1 MGRVEKKGK
10 RSQATNQ
17 HCLRFPHARSHA
29 SAHARTHAR
38 THARARTHT
47 PQKSSRF
54 VKQWSTCWPGSERS
68 APGRERKREGAWQ
81 RARGREKEGERER
94 GREGTT
100 ESAKADPT
108 KHVSESNLR
117 QRMCACERR
126 ALRSRWRDASVLK
139 SSNLIHRANSEKLL
153 QRFWVFLGNGPSHP
167 NTRHSTLQWCGRGGS
182 ARRGGA
188 GGAGRQRGRDKGCRP
203 KAGRG
208 EGR

>member
-1 MGRVEKKGK
+1 MEKKGK

-17 HCLRFPHARSHA
+17 HCLRFPHARSL
-29 SAHARTHAR
+29 AR
-38 THARARTHT
+38 THARARARTHTHT

-68 APGRERKREGAWQ
+68 APGRDRKREGAWQ
-81 RARGREKEGERER
+81 RARGREREGGREG
-94 GREGTT
+94 GREGTA
-100 ESAKADPT
+100 ESARTDPT

-167 NTRHSTLQWCGRGGS
+167 NTRHSTLQWCGRGG
-182 ARRGGA
+182 ARGG
-188 GGAGRQRGRDKGCRP
+188 GGRGRQGDSV
-203 KAGRG
+203 AGTRAAAP
-208 EGR
+208 R